1 MLVLNSKLKT
11 YSVTLPTD
19 ISEVNNNY
27 FDNLLKDIKLAPN
40 YSIVAICYVDRL
52 FSVVSD
58 FKNNAGS
65 KQANV
70 IPLIAKLNDTENNLS
85 FKQGDIVICNPTEL
99 EMGTHL
105 SLKQNAI
112 SLANVAN
119 YVIQDKELYND
130 VISGRFFNDGKSLG
144 AAEAKTTAP
153 DVIFVEFK
161 IVPNCAIKGSYSP
174 KENIYCTMKEH
185 YKSDLK

>member
-1 MLVLNSKLKT
+1 M
-11 YSVTLPTD
+11 
-19 ISEVNNNY
+19 
-27 FDNLLKDIKLAPN
+27 
-40 YSIVAICYVDRL
+40 
-52 FSVVSD
+52 
-58 FKNNAGS
+58 
-65 KQANV
+65 
-70 IPLIAKLNDTENNLS
+70 
-85 FKQGDIVICNPTEL
+85 
-99 EMGTHL
+99 
-105 SLKQNAI
+105 
-112 SLANVAN
+112 ANVAN

-185 YKSDLK
+185 HKSDLN